1 MSRTDKTQPFRVR
14 LWDGSL
20 RGVAV
25 HDHRD
30 GVCDLPGTLKEDLKH
45 VAGNGGSVARGSC
58 FWDLRYT
65 GTRPCCCPLCRAS
78 DRFRADRR
86 ASRQRS
92 RRELADL
99 LKLAKHDPWG
109 LD

>member
-1 MSRTDKTQPFRVR
+1 MSRTDKTQPFRLR

-20 RGVAV
+20 RRVAI

-30 GVCDLPGTLKEDLKH
+30 GVCDLPATLKADLAH
-45 VAGNGGSVARGSC
+45 FADSGGSVARGSC
-58 FWDLRYT
+58 FWELHYT
-65 GTRPCCCPLCRAS
+65 GTRPCGCPLCHES
-78 DRFRADRR
+78 DLFRADRR

-92 RRELADL
+92 RRELAAL
-99 LKLAKHDPWG
+99 LKLARHDPWN